1 MKIRRYRTSDCS
13 EMEKLFYDTV
23 RAINAKDYTKAQ
35 LDVWATGNVDLESWN
50 NSFLEHITFVV
61 EDNGL
66 IVGFGDMNHIG
77 YLDRLYVHKDYQG
90 NGVATAIVEVLE
102 SELMLRN
109 ITSLTTHASITA
121 RTFFEKRGF
130 KMVKENIVVRCGV
143 EMSNYEMVKY
153 V

>member
-1 MKIRRYRTSDCS
+1 
-13 EMEKLFYDTV
+13 
-23 RAINAKDYTKAQ
+23 
-35 LDVWATGNVDLESWN
+35 
-50 NSFLEHITFVV
+50 
-61 EDNGL
+61 
-66 IVGFGDMNHIG
+66 MNHIG
-77 YLDRLYVHKDYQG
+77 YLDRLYVHNDYQG